1 MAVQTKTYIA
11 PEEYLEIERKTE
23 TKSEYYNGE
32 MFAMGGA
39 TEQHVTIVSNI
50 VYELSRQLRNRE
62 CKVYATD
69 LKLHIIARR
78 MYFYP
83 DVMVACREMK
93 FLGDRREILV
103 NPSVIMEVLSEST
116 QAYDRG
122 LKFDQYR
129 SIESLKEYLLVDQT
143 KPHIEQYVRQPD
155 NKWLLTVFNGM
166 DKAVDLPSI
175 VCRLPLV
182 EVYHKVEFD
191 RTEEDG

>member
-11 PEEYLEIERKTE
+11 PEKYLEIERKTE

-39 TEQHVTIVSNI
+39 
-50 VYELSRQLRNRE
+50 SRQHAMIALNIGGELRSLLRDRP
-62 CKVYATD
+62 CSVYSTD
-69 LKLHIIARR
+69 LRVKIPSGLHT
-78 MYFYP
+78 YP
-83 DVMVACREMK
+83 DV
-93 FLGDRREILV
+93 LV
-103 NPSVIMEVLSEST
+103 VCGEHRFVDEHEDTLLNPTVIVEVLSPST

-122 LKFDQYR
+122 RKFEHYR
-129 SIESLKEYLLVDQT
+129 SLESLKEYILVDQT
-143 KPHIEQYVRQPD
+143 LPHVEQYVRQPD

-175 VCRLPLV
+175 VCRLPLA